1 MKHLQCSPS
10 RWYDEVNRCTGVRS
24 YRALGHGEELRC
36 YSSAKGKCWI
46 IGLKF
51 LKITL
56 AILGE
61 CITTEESGSREA
73 SAPAQ
78 ETMAAWMSVEAME
91 MENYK
96 HLGLI
101 LKAELAGLADE

>member
-1 MKHLQCSPS
+1 MH
-10 RWYDEVNRCTGVRS
+10 YNRGN
-24 YRALGHGEELRC
+24 
-36 YSSAKGKCWI
+36 
-46 IGLKF
+46 
-51 LKITL
+51 
-56 AILGE
+56 
-61 CITTEESGSREA
+61 GSREA